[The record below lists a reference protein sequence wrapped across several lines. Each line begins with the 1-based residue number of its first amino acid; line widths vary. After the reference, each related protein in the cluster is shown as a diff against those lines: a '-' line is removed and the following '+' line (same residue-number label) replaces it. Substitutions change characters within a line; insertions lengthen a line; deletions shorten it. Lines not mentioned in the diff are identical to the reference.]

1 VLTLAKQ
8 IHGLLTRSQ
17 WRNYLLLQSL
27 FGITALIQ
35 VAGISSLA
43 PFIALIA
50 NKELIHKNNFSAF
63 IYDRLAFTSDVAF
76 LMFFG
81 VAVMIFIV
89 ASNGIA
95 AITTW
100 FTVKFSLTLGLELQS
115 ALYRNYLHKDYVYF
129 SKNNSSKMI
138 AMITQE
144 APRFTYMVIQPLLNL
159 ISQLFI
165 VLIIAA
171 GLIYIDPGLALVAI
185 VIIGGGYLGVFRLV
199 KQRLLHHGEKIFETN
214 ERKYKLL
221 AESLGGIKEVKLL
234 ATEAVYENKVSEV
247 NTANTYS
254 NAVIGLMGDVPKFA
268 IETMAFCALLSLSL
282 YLLAQRGDSAQII
295 SILSLYAMAGYKL
308 LPAAQTIF
316 KSASQIKANCSVL
329 NVLYPAVMEGRAV
342 DSFDT
347 DIDKAPIRLDGDIQ
361 LSDVC
366 YGYPGTEITALN
378 HINLTIKKNSLV
390 AFVGSSGAGKSTL
403 ADLLLGFLPPTGGS
417 MHVGSVAITRANAR
431 AWQKHLGYVPQN
443 IFLLDDTVT
452 ANITFGSGDKK
463 VDMQKVERA
472 ARMANIDQ
480 LVESLPGRY
489 SFAVG
494 ERGALL
500 SGGQKQRVGIARA
513 LYHDADI
520 LIFDEATSALD
531 NITEKEII
539 ATIVKLKASKTI
551 VMIAHRLSTIKSADQ
566 IVFLE
571 NGAIQDIGTFDE
583 LNVRNQKFR
592 AMVLST
598 REGTAPLTEIAQG

>member
-1 VLTLAKQ
+1 VLALAKQ
-8 IHGLLTRSQ
+8 IHALLTRSQ
-17 WRNYLLLQSL
+17 WRNYLLLQTL

-35 VAGISSLA
+35 VAGIASLA
-43 PFIALIA
+43 PFIAVIA
-50 NKELIHKNNFSAF
+50 NKDLIHKNSVSAF
-63 IYDRLAFTSDVAF
+63 IYDRLAFTSDVSF
-76 LMFFG
+76 LMFFAL
-81 VAVMIFIV
+81 VVMAFII
-89 ASNGIA
+89 ASNAIA
-95 AITTW
+95 ALTTW
-100 FTVKFSLTLGLELQS
+100 FTVKFSLTLGLELQGS
-115 ALYRNYLHKDYVYF
+115 LYRNYLHKDYVYF

-165 VLIIAA
+165 VLIIAG

-199 KQRLLHHGEKIFETN
+199 KQRLIYHGEKIFETN
-214 ERKYKLL
+214 EKKYKLL

-234 ATEAVYENKVSEV
+234 ATEAVYERKVSEV

-254 NAVIGLMGDVPKFA
+254 NAVIGLMGDFPKFA
-268 IETMAFCALLSLSL
+268 IETLAFCALLSLAL
-282 YLLAQRGDSAQII
+282 YLLAQRGDSAEII

-316 KSASQIKANCSVL
+316 KSASQIKANGSVL
-329 NVLYPAVMEGRAV
+329 NVLYPAVIEGRAV
-342 DSFDT
+342 GSFETDSDS
-347 DIDKAPIRLDGDIQ
+347 APIQLDGDIQ
-361 LSDVC
+361 LLNVC
-366 YGYPGTEITALN
+366 YGYPGAETTALN

-403 ADLLLGFLPPTGGS
+403 ADLLLGFLPPTEGS
-417 MHVGSVAITRANAR
+417 MSIGNTAITRANAR

-452 ANITFGSGDKK
+452 ANITFGSGEQKI
-463 VDMQKVERA
+463 DMQKVERA

-480 LVESLPGRY
+480 LVESLPERY
-489 SFAVG
+489 AFVVG

-520 LIFDEATSALD
+520 LVLDEATSALD
-531 NITEKEII
+531 NLTEQEII
-539 ATIVKLKASKTI
+539 ATIIKLKASKTI

-571 NGAIQDIGTFDE
+571 NGAIQDTGTFDE
-583 LNVRNQKFR
+583 LCLRNQQFR
-592 AMVLST
+592 AMVQST
-598 REGTAPLTEIAQG
+598 RETTPIEAVHL

>member
-1 VLTLAKQ
+1 VLALAKQ
-8 IHGLLTRSQ
+8 IHALLTRSQ
-17 WRNYLLLQSL
+17 WRNYLLLQTL

-35 VAGISSLA
+35 VAGIASLA
-43 PFIALIA
+43 PFIAVIA
-50 NKELIHKNNFSAF
+50 NKELIHKNGVSAF
-63 IYDRLAFTSDVAF
+63 IYDRLAFTSDVSF
-76 LMFFG
+76 LMFFAM
-81 VAVMIFIV
+81 VVMAFIV
-89 ASNGIA
+89 ASNAIA

-115 ALYRNYLHKDYVYF
+115 SLYRNYLHKDYVYF

-159 ISQLFI
+159 ISQMFI
-165 VLIIAA
+165 VLIIAS
-171 GLIYIDPGLALVAI
+171 GLIYIDAALALVAI
-185 VIIGGGYLGVFRLV
+185 AIIGGGYLGVFRLV
-199 KQRLLHHGEKIFETN
+199 KQRLLYHGEKIFETN
-214 ERKYKLL
+214 EKKYKLL

-234 ATEAVYENKVSEV
+234 ATEAVYERKVGEV

-254 NAVIGLMGDVPKFA
+254 NAVIGLMGDFPKFA
-268 IETMAFCALLSLSL
+268 IETLAFCALLSLAL
-282 YLLAQRGDSAQII
+282 YLLAQRGDSAEII

-316 KSASQIKANCSVL
+316 KSAAQIKANGSVL
-329 NVLYPAVMEGRAV
+329 DALYPAVMEGRRIE
-342 DSFDT
+342 SFDT
-347 DIDKAPIRLDGDIQ
+347 DKDSAPIQLDGDIQ
-361 LSDVC
+361 LVDVS
-366 YGYPGTEITALN
+366 YGYPGAEAIALN
-378 HINLTIKKNSLV
+378 HIDLTIKKNSLV

-417 MHVGSVAITRANAR
+417 MRVGNTAITRANAR

-452 ANITFGSGDKK
+452 ANITFGSGEKQI
-463 VDMQKVERA
+463 DMQKVERA

-480 LVESLPGRY
+480 LVEGLPGRY
-489 SFAVG
+489 SFVVG

-520 LIFDEATSALD
+520 LILDEATSALD
-531 NITEKEII
+531 NLTEQEII
-539 ATIVKLKASKTI
+539 ATIIKLKASKTI

-571 NGAIQDIGTFDE
+571 NGAIQDTGTFDE
-583 LNVRNQKFR
+583 LNARNQKFR
-592 AMVLST
+592 AMVQST
-598 REGTAPLTEIAQG
+598 RETSPIEAIDL